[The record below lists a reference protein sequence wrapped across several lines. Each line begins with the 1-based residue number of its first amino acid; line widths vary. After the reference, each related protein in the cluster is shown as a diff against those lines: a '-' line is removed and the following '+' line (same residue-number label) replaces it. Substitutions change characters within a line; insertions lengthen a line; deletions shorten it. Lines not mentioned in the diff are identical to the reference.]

1 MLLVIN
7 PNKITRQTFFQDLIN
22 YLYVN
27 DDVTLR
33 QIKKAFPDMK
43 QLDRALD
50 LYIENGYIT
59 RSERRYHLNLPQVD
73 TLEDLQLDEM
83 VFVDDQSTLYQE
95 IKTLRYKTV
104 LTNKIN
110 DLQIIEETDFER
122 QTLTLANYFH
132 KLQHAYPM
140 SAEQEPLYQIL
151 GDVNP
156 DYALK
161 YLTTF
166 MMKFLRRDLVLQKRP
181 DVFCQS
187 LVTLA
192 YLQEKEE
199 KRYHLLGR
207 LDQENLIYQ
216 APSLQ

>member
-33 QIKKAFPDMK
+33 QIKQAFPDMK

-59 RSERRYHLNLPQVD
+59 RSERRYHLNLPQVN
-73 TLEDLQLDEM
+73 TLEELQLDDM

-95 IKTLRYKTV
+95 IKSLRYKTV
-104 LTNKIN
+104 LTNKTN

-122 QTLTLANYFH
+122 QTLTLANYFY
-132 KLQHAYPM
+132 KLQHGYPM

-166 MMKFLRRDLVLQKRP
+166 MMKFLRKDLVLQKRP

-192 YLQEKEE
+192 YLQEKEG

-207 LDQENLIYQ
+207 LDQENLFYK